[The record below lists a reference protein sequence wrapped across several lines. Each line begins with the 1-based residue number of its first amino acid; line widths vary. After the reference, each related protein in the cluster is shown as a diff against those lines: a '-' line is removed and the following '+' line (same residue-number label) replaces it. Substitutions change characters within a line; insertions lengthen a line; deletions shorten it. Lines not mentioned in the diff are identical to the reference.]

1 MLVSSSFTMDILTS
15 YFEYEAGNIT
25 NALNAIE
32 EVEMS
37 LNDLRNEN
45 QNNFFSQIS
54 EAVYHVTLTQK
65 ALILMRCN
73 EQECI
78 KVKL

>member
-15 YFEYEAGNIT
+15 YFQYEAGNIT

-32 EVEMS
+32 KVEML

-45 QNNFFSQIS
+45 QNNFFTQII

-65 ALILMRCN
+65 AFILMRIN
-73 EQECI
+73 EQQECI
-78 KVKL
+78 KVK